1 MQPTVLKMSK
11 PFISLCPEITRAN
24 ALNLMDWLS
33 DEDVVR
39 HLSDS
44 RHVSRHIEQLIDRV
58 QLPILTHLFNQGG
71 RFFMAYDRDDLPVGF
86 VRLIRNGPDCEIVL
100 VIGKRDNWGRKLGAS
115 ALHEGMKLAFFDM
128 RAERLIARIHA
139 DNTRSHKAFA
149 HNGFVLESETPALK
163 SYAMTAQRYLQR
175 LRAGL
180 PGAAGGICITAV
192 DQARLRDLL
201 ALEWE
206 SQAVDLEHEIERA
219 AVVDARQVQRNVVT
233 MNSKALLRLDE
244 MAVEVALVYPEDADD
259 SAGRLSVFSG
269 VGTAILGCR
278 EGDRIDWRIL
288 DRTCHIRI
296 EKVLY
301 QPEAAGHFHL

>member
-1 MQPTVLKMSK
+1 MSK

-139 DNTRSHKAFA
+139 DNTRSLKAFA

-219 AVVDARQVQRNVVT
+219 VVVDARQVQRNVVT

-244 MAVEVALVYPEDADD
+244 VAVEVALVYPEDADD

-288 DRTCHIRI
+288 DRTRHIRI
-296 EKVLY
+296 EKLLY

>member
-1 MQPTVLKMSK
+1 MSK

-24 ALNLMDWLS
+24 AQHLVDWLN

-58 QLPILTHLFNQGG
+58 RLPVLTHLFNQGG

-86 VRLIRNGPDCEIVL
+86 VRLIRSGPDCEIVL

-139 DNTRSHKAFA
+139 DNTRSLKAFA

-192 DQARLRDLL
+192 DQSRLRDLL
-201 ALEWE
+201 DLEWE

-219 AVVDARQVQRNVVT
+219 NVVDARQVQRNVVT

-244 MAVEVALVYPEDADD
+244 VAVEVALVYPEDADD

>member
-1 MQPTVLKMSK
+1 MSK

-139 DNTRSHKAFA
+139 DNTRSLKAFA

-192 DQARLRDLL
+192 DQARIRDLL

-288 DRTCHIRI
+288 DRTRHIRI
-296 EKVLY
+296 EKLLY

>member
-1 MQPTVLKMSK
+1 MSK

-24 ALNLMDWLS
+24 AQHLVDWLN

-58 QLPILTHLFNQGG
+58 RLPVLTHLFNQGG
-71 RFFMAYDRDDLPVGF
+71 RFFMAYNRDDLPVGF
-86 VRLIRNGPDCEIVL
+86 VRLVRNGADCEIVL
-100 VIGKRDNWGRKLGAS
+100 VIGNRDNWGRKLGVS

-139 DNTRSHKAFA
+139 DNTRSLKAFA
-149 HNGFVLESETPALK
+149 HNGFVLEKETPALK

-175 LRAGL
+175 LRTGL
-180 PGAAGGICITAV
+180 SGAAAGICITAV

-206 SQAVDLEHEIERA
+206 SQAADLEHEIERA
-219 AVVDARQVQRNVVT
+219 CVIDARRVQGDVVT
-233 MNSKALLRLDE
+233 MNSRALLRLDE
-244 MAVEVALVYPEDADD
+244 EAVEVALVYPEDADD

-278 EGDRIDWRIL
+278 EGDRVDWRIL
-288 DRTCHIRI
+288 DRTRHIRI
-296 EKVLY
+296 EKLLY

>member
-1 MQPTVLKMSK
+1 MSK

-24 ALNLMDWLS
+24 ALNLVDWLN

-58 QLPILTHLFNQGG
+58 QLPVLTHLFNQGG

-86 VRLIRNGPDCEIVL
+86 VRLVRNGPDCEIVL
-100 VIGKRDNWGRKLGAS
+100 VIGNRNNWGRRLGAS

-139 DNTRSHKAFA
+139 DNTRSLKAFA
-149 HNGFVLESETPALK
+149 HNGFVLQNETPALK

-175 LRAGL
+175 LRAGVS
-180 PGAAGGICITAV
+180 GAAADICITAV
-192 DQARLRDLL
+192 DQARLRDRL

-206 SQAVDLEHEIERA
+206 SQAADLEHEIERA
-219 AVVDARQVQRNVVT
+219 CVVDARQVQRNVVT
-233 MNSKALLRLDE
+233 MNSRALLRLDE
-244 MAVEVALVYPEDADD
+244 VAVEVALVYPEDADD
-259 SAGRLSVFSG
+259 SAGRFSVFSG

-288 DRTCHIRI
+288 DRTRHIRI
-296 EKVLY
+296 EKLLY